1 MLTSDSE
8 QGTGMHTTATTIGW
22 AITAALAVPALVMAA
37 PAAARP
43 GPDFPQTPAQ
53 SCSEANVSGGTASY
67 IPVPGDPA
75 AYQKC
80 GPAGPV
86 GIKHCQTGSAFD
98 SSTGYCVATQGSGA
112 TLSVDAVWQEGDSSD
127 CQAACPPRPIKVKLT
142 YSGSSVG
149 MASVTLVDPTAPSK
163 SWGGSASALTG
174 DCGAHS
180 VVITTNKLV
189 PTAADWTLRPGAPV
203 AVQAYLT
210 DGKAN
215 PDGDPTVAVAT
226 LNQTVTA
233 TTKPT
238 GTDNTTTSATA

>member
-1 MLTSDSE
+1 MR
-8 QGTGMHTTATTIGW
+8 MTATRIGW
-22 AITAALAVPALVMAA
+22 GITAAMTAACLAGTG

-43 GPDFPQTPAQ
+43 STDFRQAPPQT
-53 SCSEANVSGGTASY
+53 CSEANVSGGTASY
-67 IPVPGDPA
+67 IPVPGDPT

-98 SSTGYCVATQGSGA
+98 SSTGYCVASQGTGA

-127 CQAACPPRPIKVKLT
+127 CQTACPPRPIKVRLT
-142 YSGSSVG
+142 YSGTTVG

-174 DCGAHS
+174 DGATHS
-180 VVITTNKLV
+180 VVITANKLI
-189 PTAADWTLRPGAPV
+189 PTAADWVLKPGTTV
-203 AVQAYLT
+203 AVQGYLT

-215 PDGDPTVAVAT
+215 PDGDPTVAIAT
-226 LNQTVTA
+226 LNQTIAA
-233 TTKPT
+233 TTKPAGADST
-238 GTDNTTTSATA
+238 RS